1 MNSMTQAVDSFP
13 TIPVQCGT
21 RPADQPS
28 NHPRDHRRASDLR
41 LEFHKTSLG
50 TLLNYFRETVGLLIH
65 ASSSVPMERKVDLW
79 HDQPV
84 NRADAL
90 LLLKQALIEK
100 GCMLIQRG
108 PLFSIIRSQDAKK
121 NYIPLPVI

>member
-1 MNSMTQAVDSFP
+1 
-13 TIPVQCGT
+13 
-21 RPADQPS
+21 
-28 NHPRDHRRASDLR
+28 
-41 LEFHKTSLG
+41 
-50 TLLNYFRETVGLLIH
+50 
-65 ASSSVPMERKVDLW
+65 MERKVDLW

-108 PLFSIIRSQDAKK
+108 SLFSIIRSQDAKK